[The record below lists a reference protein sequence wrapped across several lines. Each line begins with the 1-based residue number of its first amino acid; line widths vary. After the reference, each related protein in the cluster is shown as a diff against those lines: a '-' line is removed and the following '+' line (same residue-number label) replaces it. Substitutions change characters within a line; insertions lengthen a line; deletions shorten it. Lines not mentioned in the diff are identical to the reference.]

1 MCSDH
6 LRNSISYERTLI
18 SKWVFCW
25 PTNEMGH
32 LTRVLKWV
40 SSLTRDFYQTYVR
53 RSDFYHCD
61 KYRRIDWKIVEYTIP
76 QLIVPILHDFTVK
89 RFWVYS

>member
-1 MCSDH
+1 MGVMLTHRWNGSFN
-6 LRNSISYERTLI
+6 LSS
-18 SKWVFCW
+18 
-25 PTNEMGH
+25 EMGH

-40 SSLTRDFYQTYVR
+40 SSLTCDFYQTYVR